1 MAAPQPA
8 EGWEELAYSLPGQW
22 AGLGRDTRILRGAQ
36 AQSDPRG
43 AGSRRKQSSRPGTD
57 DAAVQISEGSRKDA
71 AYWSGLSRASWNLIP
86 ELQSRAPPC
95 GNLTANQFSSDELT
109 ILGNSGESR

>member
-22 AGLGRDTRILRGAQ
+22 AGLGLDTRILKGAQ

-43 AGSRRKQSSRPGTD
+43 
-57 DAAVQISEGSRKDA
+57 
-71 AYWSGLSRASWNLIP
+71 RAQDVNSHHSP
-86 ELQSRAPPC
+86 ELMTPRSRFPREAGKMPPI
-95 GNLTANQFSSDELT
+95 G
-109 ILGNSGESR
+109 LGSPALLGI